1 VHLEADQSN
10 PKWLGER
17 EGCLVDSS
25 EPTGRQFEPE
35 TAMLG
40 THDISE
46 STPGVA
52 PRGRAA
58 TRTLLAITTAAAA
71 FFAVASA
78 AQAQDCVGGF
88 RMIKDE
94 IPIACGAAAEES
106 AFAPAA
112 PLSSGPATTGSI
124 SRAQAPSAAAPEG
137 MSPGGMKCVGGY
149 NWRPGVENSYTTLPM
164 ACDRM

>member
-1 VHLEADQSN
+1 
-10 PKWLGER
+10 
-17 EGCLVDSS
+17 
-25 EPTGRQFEPE
+25 
-35 TAMLG
+35 MLRI
-40 THDISE
+40 HDISE

-58 TRTLLAITTAAAA
+58 TRTALALTIASAA

-78 AQAQDCVGGF
+78 AQAQDCVGGY
-88 RMIKDE
+88 RMLKDE

-106 AFAPAA
+106 AFAPVA
-112 PLSSGPATTGSI
+112 PLRSEPATTGSI
-124 SRAQAPSAAAPEG
+124 NSERPPSAAPDDD

>member
-1 VHLEADQSN
+1 
-10 PKWLGER
+10 
-17 EGCLVDSS
+17 
-25 EPTGRQFEPE
+25 
-35 TAMLG
+35 MLG
-40 THDISE
+40 THDLSK

-52 PRGRAA
+52 LNRRMA
-58 TRTLLAITTAAAA
+58 TRSLLALTIASAA

-78 AQAQDCVGGF
+78 AQAQECVGGF

-112 PLSSGPATTGSI
+112 PLPNEPATTGSI
-124 SRAQAPSAAAPEG
+124 SRAQVPSAAPDDD

-149 NWRPGVENSYTTLPM
+149 YWKAGVENSYTTLPM
-164 ACDRM
+164 SCDKM